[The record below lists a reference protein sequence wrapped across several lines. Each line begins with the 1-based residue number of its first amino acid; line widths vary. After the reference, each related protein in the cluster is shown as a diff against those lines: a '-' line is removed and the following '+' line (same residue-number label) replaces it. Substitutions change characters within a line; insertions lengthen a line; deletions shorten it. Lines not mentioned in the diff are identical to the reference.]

1 MENKDKKTKDT
12 GDHKTSALKEKWS
25 NMTGAEKRNILIGGA
40 VVAAVAAVFIADQ
53 NSPTK
58 EERDAKKG
66 KSTQIA
72 TQIVS
77 PAKKDI
83 SREDMMRSLTQ
94 QKNRADQLENRL
106 QQLEN
111 GDGKK
116 GAALGELDRA
126 ANELDD
132 KPKVDVVETKTNTP
146 VGGVGSNTG
155 DGASQ
160 NPNNGSTVPPEI
172 TGSNI
177 SAAEKNAIGGLD
189 IGSDSGTGIGAS
201 QVGSSNVPPIDG
213 SGNVSMPSSSGDP
226 AVGMGGTDQTQGSSY
241 WKRGTTGNNKQSSQ
255 TTNPSEKKSQSGAL
269 YIPSNS
275 IFRVVSVTGL
285 NAPTSEQTQKTP
297 MPVVLRVKQLA
308 RLPNQVTADLQDC
321 MIGGVGYGQMS
332 DERVMIRV
340 TNISCMN
347 RHNQALEAS
356 IQGTLYGE
364 DGKVGFRGRMVSKT
378 GEIISQM
385 MKVAAWSVPAQM
397 LVGLGSNIE
406 VGKTDRSSHT
416 SVYLNTGKATAD
428 AATAAANGVGNIFN
442 EISGIYKQY
451 AQQVFPVIEVNPG
464 RYGTVVIT
472 NGFKLKLADQEK

>member
-40 VVAAVAAVFIADQ
+40 VVVAVAAVFIADQ

-213 SGNVSMPSSSGDP
+213 SGNVTMPSSSGDP

-255 TTNPSEKKSQSGAL
+255 TTNPSEKSPNRAHSISPQIQSL
-269 YIPSNS
+269 EW
-275 IFRVVSVTGL
+275 L
-285 NAPTSEQTQKTP
+285 
-297 MPVVLRVKQLA
+297 VL
-308 RLPNQVTADLQDC
+308 
-321 MIGGVGYGQMS
+321 
-332 DERVMIRV
+332 
-340 TNISCMN
+340 
-347 RHNQALEAS
+347 
-356 IQGTLYGE
+356 
-364 DGKVGFRGRMVSKT
+364 
-378 GEIISQM
+378 
-385 MKVAAWSVPAQM
+385 PA
-397 LVGLGSNIE
+397 
-406 VGKTDRSSHT
+406 
-416 SVYLNTGKATAD
+416 
-428 AATAAANGVGNIFN
+428 
-442 EISGIYKQY
+442 
-451 AQQVFPVIEVNPG
+451 
-464 RYGTVVIT
+464 
-472 NGFKLKLADQEK
+472 